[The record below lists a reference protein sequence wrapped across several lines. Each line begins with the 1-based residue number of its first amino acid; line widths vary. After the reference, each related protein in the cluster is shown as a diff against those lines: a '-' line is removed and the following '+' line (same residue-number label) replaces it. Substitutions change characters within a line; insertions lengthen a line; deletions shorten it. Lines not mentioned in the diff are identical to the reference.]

1 MGKGKKGGKRLTKR
15 ELVQKL
21 ADLFQL
27 NPTEKYPLKTIFRKL
42 QLDTH
47 PLKMLCMDI
56 IYDLLDEN
64 VLLQPETNV
73 YQLKPIAYRK
83 TEKEENIDAE
93 RDTFVGELQVGVD
106 YAFLKTDGKILS
118 HDIFIPLEKT
128 KNGVTGQKAVARII
142 EWPEGAKNPVGEI
155 IDILGK
161 KGDNNTEMH
170 AILAE
175 YGLPYS
181 YPEDVEQAANLIPD
195 EIPEQDKA
203 LREDFRNV
211 TTFTID
217 PHDAK
222 DFDDALSVRKM
233 GNLWEVGV
241 HIADV
246 TYYVKEN
253 SIIDKEAVHRAT
265 SVYLVDRTI
274 PMLPERLCN
283 FLCSLRQDEEKAA
296 YSVIFMMNDEAEVKD
311 FRIVHTLIKSNRR
324 FCYEEVQDI
333 LEQNGVAEDYD
344 EGRPQPESHTHDEY
358 LDGKCKPQGEYA
370 LELIL
375 LDKFAKKLRERRFQD
390 GAINFDRY
398 ETKFEIDDTG
408 KPLSVYFKHSK
419 DANKLVEE
427 FMLLANRTV
436 AEFIGKVPKNKKAKT
451 FVYRIHDL
459 PEPEKLENLSKFV
472 ARFGYR
478 LRSVGTMGEVSKDF
492 NALLHQVSGKPEQN
506 LIETI
511 SLRAMQKA
519 KYSTHNIGH
528 YGLHFDYYT
537 HFTSPIRRYP
547 DMMVHRLL
555 TRYIDNKGRSASED
569 KFEELCDHSSAMEQ
583 TAAAAERSSVK
594 YKQVEYMK
602 ERLGQIFDGTVSGV
616 TEWGM
621 YVEIDENKCEGMVPA
636 RDLGQE
642 YFEFDERNYC
652 LRGRISGKIFQ
663 LGDKVKVKVVRAD
676 LDKKQLDYALADR
689 ESGEEFP
696 NNPLAKLPEKKYS
709 LNSKEARK
717 ARKTAKKRR

>member
-155 IDILGK
+155 IDILGQ

-181 YPEDVEQAANLIPD
+181 YPEDVEQAANLIPE
-195 EIPEQDKA
+195 EIPEKDQA

-211 TTFTID
+211 ITFTID

-222 DFDDALSVRKM
+222 DFDDALSVQKM

-358 LDGKCKPQGEYA
+358 LDGKCKPHGEYA

-427 FMLLANRTV
+427 FMLLANCTV

-478 LRSVGTMGEVSKDF
+478 LRSAGTMGEVSKDF

-689 ESGEEFP
+689 EYGEDFP
-696 NNPLAKLPEKKYS
+696 DNPLAKLPEKKYS
-709 LNSKEARK
+709 LYSKEAKK
-717 ARKTAKKRR
+717 ARKAAKKRR

>member
-311 FRIVHTLIKSNRR
+311 LVLFI
-324 FCYEEVQDI
+324 
-333 LEQNGVAEDYD
+333 
-344 EGRPQPESHTHDEY
+344 
-358 LDGKCKPQGEYA
+358 
-370 LELIL
+370 
-375 LDKFAKKLRERRFQD
+375 
-390 GAINFDRY
+390 
-398 ETKFEIDDTG
+398 
-408 KPLSVYFKHSK
+408 PLS
-419 DANKLVEE
+419 
-427 FMLLANRTV
+427 
-436 AEFIGKVPKNKKAKT
+436 KVTAASVTKK
-451 FVYRIHDL
+451 YRIFL
-459 PEPEKLENLSKFV
+459 
-472 ARFGYR
+472 
-478 LRSVGTMGEVSKDF
+478 
-492 NALLHQVSGKPEQN
+492 
-506 LIETI
+506 
-511 SLRAMQKA
+511 
-519 KYSTHNIGH
+519 
-528 YGLHFDYYT
+528 
-537 HFTSPIRRYP
+537 
-547 DMMVHRLL
+547 
-555 TRYIDNKGRSASED
+555 NK
-569 KFEELCDHSSAMEQ
+569 ME
-583 TAAAAERSSVK
+583 
-594 YKQVEYMK
+594 
-602 ERLGQIFDGTVSGV
+602 
-616 TEWGM
+616 
-621 YVEIDENKCEGMVPA
+621 
-636 RDLGQE
+636 
-642 YFEFDERNYC
+642 
-652 LRGRISGKIFQ
+652 
-663 LGDKVKVKVVRAD
+663 
-676 LDKKQLDYALADR
+676 
-689 ESGEEFP
+689 
-696 NNPLAKLPEKKYS
+696 
-709 LNSKEARK
+709 
-717 ARKTAKKRR
+717 